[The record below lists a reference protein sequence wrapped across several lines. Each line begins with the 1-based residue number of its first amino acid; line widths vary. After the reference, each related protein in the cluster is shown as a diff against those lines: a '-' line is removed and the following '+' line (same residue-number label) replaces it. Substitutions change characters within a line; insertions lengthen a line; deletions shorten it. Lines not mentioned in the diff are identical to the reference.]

1 MPTNTTNAL
10 GVQRNFSPDPK
21 AVYQKNLIG
30 TPASFGNGGTSAGM
44 QLAQALGVLGSAL
57 QNEAVASEGRKE
69 KLGIAAAEEIV
80 KGQTPENLHKL
91 SAIEMLQ
98 NYGHFDVS
106 DNPYAI
112 SMIEK
117 MRGKY
122 FGSKIKDEYTAYRS
136 ERQLPKTA
144 DEEIT
149 QYNTFVQQR
158 FSGLQGVSS
167 DLTAFRKGFFD
178 NDLANQLDVAHT
190 RHKELND
197 ERKAIVKGST
207 QAAFGEVNG
216 KALGMPVETVI
227 KAYNEIFADARL
239 TGSTIPERMELAKGA
254 LKEYAMQTGNADK
267 IDEIAKKVVIGV
279 DREGKS
285 VSLSSVLDTFDF
297 KNIASQRQTHMYGE
311 RVQEAIS
318 RLTKGTKEEANAQYE
333 LWKKTD
339 PTFFNSMLPYRDN
352 IFQAQ
357 LKREEKDK
365 IRLLNDNTKAHLTNA
380 SFAVLD
386 QQFRAANGGMT
397 HDASGRRVAT
407 SPGDLPKI
415 KYTHY
420 NVDGST
426 VEKEQTISDEHVT
439 AYIDYQLG
447 QLKANTNMT
456 PEQRGAAVVTLLSSP
471 IAEKYAKTVKMQMEA
486 ALDTLTVDKLGKA
499 ENGTAKLTGILED
512 TFSWYRTNPEAFYKV
527 FGSSASEKLE
537 TVQTLAQATGDIREA
552 VGLYAQGR
560 ERAKDAKFVRDTKN
574 NLAERLGSTVTV
586 SGFQDLA
593 GNDASIKVNLA
604 TNRSV
609 MERIEKLA
617 TTLIYSGQD
626 PEQAIEYATATARK
640 THRIW
645 RDTAIPL
652 SAFNGINS
660 EDRGKVGAQ
669 VLDYYLSKFKE
680 NTGVKADAAIT
691 TTFDIDRGVFR
702 IAGGGGFVTY
712 TLNDIA
718 YSGNYIL
725 ANQTKPVEA
734 PAVTMEEVNKLRQ
747 TGPTDNLFPGA
758 DQ

>member
-1 MPTNTTNAL
+1 MPTQTANAL

-21 AVYQKNLIG
+21 AIYQKQLVG
-30 TPASFGNGGTSAGM
+30 TPASVGNGAASAGM
-44 QLAQALGVLGSAL
+44 QLAQSLGILGNAL
-57 QNEAVASEGRKE
+57 QNEAVAYEGRRE

-122 FGSKIKDEYTAYRS
+122 FGAKIKDEYTAYRS
-136 ERQLPKTA
+136 ERQLPKTP
-144 DEEIT
+144 DEELNQYT
-149 QYNTFVQQR
+149 QFVQQR
-158 FSGLQGVSS
+158 FTGLQGVSS

-190 RHKELND
+190 RQKELEV

-207 QAAFGEVNG
+207 RAAFGEVNG
-216 KALGMPVETVI
+216 KAMGMPVETVI

-239 TGSTIPERMELAKGA
+239 TGSTIPERMEIAKGA
-254 LKEYAMQTGNADK
+254 LKEYAMQTGNAGK
-267 IDEIAKKVVIGV
+267 IDEIAKGVIIGV

-285 VSLSSVLDTFDF
+285 VSLASVLDTFDF
-297 KNIASQRQTHMYGE
+297 KNIASQRQTHMYDE
-311 RVQEAIS
+311 RIQEAIS
-318 RLTKGTKEEANAQYE
+318 RLSKGTKEDANAQYK
-333 LWKKTD
+333 LWQQSD

-365 IRLLNDNTKAHLTNA
+365 IRLLNDNTKSHLTNA
-380 SFAVLD
+380 SFAILD
-386 QQFRAANGGMT
+386 QQFKAATGGMT

-426 VEKEQTISDEHVT
+426 VEKEKSIDDEHVT

-456 PEQRGAAVVTLLSSP
+456 PEQRGAAVVTLLASP
-471 IAEKYAKTVKMQMEA
+471 IAEKYAKTVKMQMET

-512 TFSWYRTNPEAFYKV
+512 TFSWYRTNPEAFFRI
-527 FGSSASEKLE
+527 FGEQASSKLE
-537 TVQTLAQATGDIREA
+537 AIQTLAQATGDIREA

-560 ERAKDAKFVRDTKN
+560 EQSKDKEFVRQTRQNVLREISSQTLD
-574 NLAERLGSTVTV
+574 
-586 SGFQDLA
+586 GFQDLA
-593 GNDASIKVNLA
+593 GNSEMINTALA
-604 TNRSV
+604 GNRSIMARV
-609 MERIEKLA
+609 EALA
-617 TTLIYSGQD
+617 ESLVYTGMSTK
-626 PEQAIEYATATARK
+626 QALASAKEAARK
-640 THRIW
+640 THRVW
-645 RDTAIPL
+645 RDTAFPL

-660 EDRGKVGAQ
+660 EDRGRIGAQ
-669 VLDYYLSKFKE
+669 VLDYYLKKFVAD
-680 NTGVKADAAIT
+680 TGVAERHVIS
-691 TTFDIDRGVFR
+691 TFDTDRGAFR
-702 IAGGGGFVTY
+702 LTGGGAFVTY
-712 TLNDIA
+712 NLNDIA

-725 ANQTKPVEA
+725 SQQSESPSTPSPLTLEELERLREKPDGAHLV
-734 PAVTMEEVNKLRQ
+734 
-747 TGPTDNLFPGA
+747 PGNEN
-758 DQ
+758 